1 MFIKIGDKRINISVI
16 KEYLPVNKT
25 SLIGKSYSVELY
37 FIDNTKREI
46 YFYNNE
52 DGRNNFLKSLDDI
65 LLNRS

>member
-16 KEYLPVNKT
+16 KEYLPVNKP

-52 DGRNNFLKSLDDI
+52 DERNNFLKSLDDI